1 MLFNLFNRRN
11 KEVENEDFQPDL
23 TKKLSWDDEKITAIR
38 LNDTQR
44 IMYYKDIV
52 RVDIIIFDNY
62 LPIPRW
68 TIQDDNLEELTTI
81 DFYNDLQS
89 NLTDLV
95 IKMLSKKLK
104 GYDSEKVHQTIIEAM
119 GATMGLFHV
128 WSRDDLNQVLEKINK
143 KFKPIMD
150 AKIDRIIKEAEQEK
164 ANKWWRKLF
173 K

>member
-62 LPIPRW
+62 DVVPLIRPL
-68 TIQDDNLEELTTI
+68 NL
-81 DFYNDLQS
+81 
-89 NLTDLV
+89 
-95 IKMLSKKLK
+95 
-104 GYDSEKVHQTIIEAM
+104 
-119 GATMGLFHV
+119 
-128 WSRDDLNQVLEKINK
+128 VL
-143 KFKPIMD
+143 
-150 AKIDRIIKEAEQEK
+150 
-164 ANKWWRKLF
+164 
-173 K
+173 

>member
-68 TIQDDNLEELTTI
+68 TIQDDNLEDPTTI
-81 DFYNDLQS
+81 YIYNDLQP

-95 IKMLSKKLK
+95 IDMFSRKLK
-104 GYDSEKVHQTIIEAM
+104 GYDNEEVHQTIIEAM
-119 GATMGLFHV
+119 GATMG
-128 WSRDDLNQVLEKINK
+128 W
-143 KFKPIMD
+143 
-150 AKIDRIIKEAEQEK
+150 
-164 ANKWWRKLF
+164 
-173 K
+173 

>member
-23 TKKLSWDDEKITAIR
+23 TKKLSWDDEKITEIR

-68 TIQDDNLEELTTI
+68 TIQDDNLEDPTTI
-81 DFYNDLQS
+81 YIYNDLQP

-95 IKMLSKKLK
+95 IDMFSRKLK
-104 GYDSEKVHQTIIEAM
+104 GYDNEEVHQTIIEAM
-119 GATMGLFHV
+119 GATMGLFQL
-128 WSRDDLNQVLEKINK
+128 WSRDDLDQVLEKIRIRH
-143 KFKPIMD
+143 KPIMD
-150 AKIDRIIKEAEQEK
+150 AEIDRVIKEEK
-164 ANKWWRKLF
+164 ANRWWKNIF
-173 K
+173 

>member
-62 LPIPRW
+62 LPIPRAC
-68 TIQDDNLEELTTI
+68 
-81 DFYNDLQS
+81 
-89 NLTDLV
+89 
-95 IKMLSKKLK
+95 
-104 GYDSEKVHQTIIEAM
+104 HQ
-119 GATMGLFHV
+119 L
-128 WSRDDLNQVLEKINK
+128 
-143 KFKPIMD
+143 P
-150 AKIDRIIKEAEQEK
+150 
-164 ANKWWRKLF
+164 
-173 K
+173 